1 MEHTELPNKTALVIH
16 GKNNQIIVDSRD
28 LAKEFGRDH
37 KSVLRS
43 LEELYQDGTISR
55 HECVPRDYN
64 TRGRDYR
71 CYELNKAGFLKVM
84 PFIGGRKSR
93 EGQRRLVDAF
103 LEQESKLERQS
114 KEREK
119 FAYQIA
125 RLSGKDSR
133 AILTEV
139 IQKFIVYATRQ
150 GSGSAGRYYCIITKL
165 VYQALISSQPKASS
179 IRELLTA
186 IQLSQLSTIE
196 LTAAQAL
203 DDDMQSVVAYKVI
216 YQRLKSTLNEFSGFK
231 TALLE
236 G

>member
-1 MEHTELPNKTALVIH
+1 MIHTELPNKTALVIH

-55 HECVPRDYN
+55 HECVPRDYKK
-64 TRGRDYR
+64 RGRDYR
-71 CYELNKAGFLKVM
+71 CYELNKAGFLKAM

-119 FAYQIA
+119 FSYQIA

-150 GSGSAGRYYCIITKL
+150 GSGSADRYYCIITNL

-186 IQLSQLSTIE
+186 IQLSHLSTIE
-196 LTAAQAL
+196 LTSAQAL
-203 DDDMQSVVAYKVI
+203 DDGMQSCVAYKVI
-216 YQRLKSTLNEFSGFK
+216 YQRLKSTLNGFSGFK
-231 TALLE
+231 SALLE

>member
-1 MEHTELPNKTALVIH
+1 MKHTELPNKTVLVIH

-55 HECVPRDYN
+55 HECVPRDYKK
-64 TRGRDYR
+64 RGRDYR
-71 CYELNKAGFLKVM
+71 CYELNKAGFLKAM
-84 PFIGGRKSR
+84 PFMGGRKSR
-93 EGQRRLVDAF
+93 AGQRRLVDAF

-139 IQKFIVYATRQ
+139 IQKFIVYVTRQ
-150 GSGSAGRYYCIITKL
+150 GSGSADRYYCIITKL
-165 VYQALISSQPKASS
+165 AYQALISSQPKASS

-186 IQLSQLSTIE
+186 IQLSHLSTIE

-203 DDDMQSVVAYKVI
+203 DDGMQSGVAYKVI
-216 YQRLKSTLNEFSGFK
+216 YQRLKSTLNGFSGFK
-231 TALLE
+231 IALLE

>member
-1 MEHTELPNKTALVIH
+1 MKHTELPNKTALVIH

-55 HECVPRDYN
+55 HECVPRDYKK
-64 TRGRDYR
+64 RGRDYR
-71 CYELNKAGFLKVM
+71 CYELNKAGFLKAM

-150 GSGSAGRYYCIITKL
+150 GSGSADRYYCIITKL

-186 IQLSQLSTIE
+186 IQLSQLGTIE

>member
-1 MEHTELPNKTALVIH
+1 MKAADLSNKITLAIH
-16 GKNNQIIVDSRD
+16 GRNNQICIDSRD
-28 LAKEFGRDH
+28 LAKEFGRAH
-37 KSVLRS
+37 KNVLQT
-43 LEELYQDGTISR
+43 LDVLLKDNTISR
-55 HECVPRDYN
+55 LESKPRNYKKL
-64 TRGRDYR
+64 GRNYR
-71 CYELNKAGFLKVM
+71 CYELNKAGFLKAM

-103 LEQESKLERQS
+103 LALELKLERQS

-119 FAYQIA
+119 LACQIA

-133 AILTEV
+133 VILTDV
-139 IQKFIVYATRQ
+139 IQMFIMYAKKQ
-150 GSGSAGRYYCIITKL
+150 GSESADRYYCTITNL
-165 VYQALISSQPKASS
+165 AYRALIMSEPKVSN

-186 IQLSQLSTIE
+186 IQLSHLSTIE

-203 DDDMQSVVAYKVI
+203 DDDMQSGVAYKVI
-216 YQRLKSTLNEFSGFK
+216 YQRLKSTLNGFSGFK

>member
-1 MEHTELPNKTALVIH
+1 MKHTELPNKTVLVIH

-55 HECVPRDYN
+55 HECVPRDYKK
-64 TRGRDYR
+64 RGRDYR
-71 CYELNKAGFLKVM
+71 CYELNKAGFLKAM

-150 GSGSAGRYYCIITKL
+150 GSGSADRYYCIITKL

-186 IQLSQLSTIE
+186 IQLSQLGTIE

>member
-1 MEHTELPNKTALVIH
+1 
-16 GKNNQIIVDSRD
+16 
-28 LAKEFGRDH
+28 
-37 KSVLRS
+37 
-43 LEELYQDGTISR
+43 
-55 HECVPRDYN
+55 
-64 TRGRDYR
+64 
-71 CYELNKAGFLKVM
+71 M

-103 LEQESKLERQS
+103 LEQESKLECQS

-125 RLSGKDSR
+125 RLSRKDSR

-150 GSGSAGRYYCIITKL
+150 GSGSADRYYCIITKL
-165 VYQALISSQPKASS
+165 VYQALISSQPKASC

-186 IQLSQLSTIE
+186 IQLSHLSTIE
-196 LTAAQAL
+196 LTAAQAI
-203 DDDMQSVVAYKVI
+203 DDEMQSGVAYKII
-216 YQRLKSTLNEFSGFK
+216 YQRLKSTLNGFSGFK

>member
-1 MEHTELPNKTALVIH
+1 MEYFKMVAL
-16 GKNNQIIVDSRD
+16 R
-28 LAKEFGRDH
+28 A
-37 KSVLRS
+37 
-43 LEELYQDGTISR
+43 YDGLIKDNTISR
-55 HECVPRDYN
+55 LESKPRNYKKL
-64 TRGRDYR
+64 GRDYR
-71 CYELNKAGFLKVM
+71 RYELNKAGFLKAM

-150 GSGSAGRYYCIITKL
+150 SSGSADRYYCIITKL

-179 IRELLTA
+179 IRELLTT
-186 IQLSQLSTIE
+186 IQLSHLST
-196 LTAAQAL
+196 LVAL
-203 DDDMQSVVAYKVI
+203 Q
-216 YQRLKSTLNEFSGFK
+216 
-231 TALLE
+231 
-236 G
+236 

>member
-1 MEHTELPNKTALVIH
+1 MKHTELPNKTVLVIH

-55 HECVPRDYN
+55 HECVPRDYKK
-64 TRGRDYR
+64 RGRDYR
-71 CYELNKAGFLKVM
+71 CYELNKAGFLKAM
-84 PFIGGRKSR
+84 PFMGGRKSR
-93 EGQRRLVDAF
+93 AGQRRLVDAF

-139 IQKFIVYATRQ
+139 IQKFIVYVTRQ
-150 GSGSAGRYYCIITKL
+150 GSGSADRYYCIITKL
-165 VYQALISSQPKASS
+165 V
-179 IRELLTA
+179 
-186 IQLSQLSTIE
+186 
-196 LTAAQAL
+196 
-203 DDDMQSVVAYKVI
+203 
-216 YQRLKSTLNEFSGFK
+216 
-231 TALLE
+231 
-236 G
+236 

>member
-1 MEHTELPNKTALVIH
+1 MKHTELPNKTALVIH

-55 HECVPRDYN
+55 HECVPRDYKK
-64 TRGRDYR
+64 RGRDYR
-71 CYELNKAGFLKVM
+71 CYELNKAGFLKAM

-119 FAYQIA
+119 FSYQIA

-150 GSGSAGRYYCIITKL
+150 GSGSADRYYCIITNL

-186 IQLSQLSTIE
+186 IQFSHLSTIE
-196 LTAAQAL
+196 LTSAQAL
-203 DDDMQSVVAYKVI
+203 DDGMQSCVAYKVI
-216 YQRLKSTLNEFSGFK
+216 YQRLKSTLNGFSGFK
-231 TALLE
+231 SALLE

>member
-1 MEHTELPNKTALVIH
+1 MIHTELPNKTALVIH

-55 HECVPRDYN
+55 HECVPRDYKK
-64 TRGRDYR
+64 RGRDYR
-71 CYELNKAGFLKVM
+71 CYELNKAGFLKAM

-150 GSGSAGRYYCIITKL
+150 GSGSADRYYCIITKL
-165 VYQALISSQPKASS
+165 VYQALISSQLKASS
-179 IRELLTA
+179 IRELLTT
-186 IQLSQLSTIE
+186 IQLSHLSTIE

-203 DDDMQSVVAYKVI
+203 EQC
-216 YQRLKSTLNEFSGFK
+216 QPPLRC
-231 TALLE
+231 
-236 G
+236 

>member
-1 MEHTELPNKTALVIH
+1 MKHTELPNKTALVIH

-28 LAKEFGRDH
+28 LAQEFGRRHDNVIQTIN
-37 KSVLRS
+37 KLLADKTVS
-43 LEELYQDGTISR
+43 LL
-55 HECVPRDYN
+55 ECKERDYKK
-64 TRGRDYR
+64 RGRDYR
-71 CYELNKAGFLKVM
+71 CYELNKAGFLKAM
-84 PFIGGRKSR
+84 PFMGGRKSR

-150 GSGSAGRYYCIITKL
+150 SSGSADRYYCIITKL

-186 IQLSQLSTIE
+186 IQLSHLSTIE

-203 DDDMQSVVAYKVI
+203 DDDMQSGVAYKVI

-231 TALLE
+231 TTLLE